1 MYLNKVLKVLIVVN
15 ALRVVFM
22 PNDEDFQCAVKTF
35 QSSSEVTTS
44 WDKRLYLIISREIS
58 PPSLPMG
65 LSSLSCFSFLRF
77 SQSLALR
84 LVVLCWRLELFHPW
98 LHSRLSLES
107 NSQSSW
113 RQIMSL
119 LIHRYRSIIC
129 SKILGTICSRIASDG
144 ILAARRCSDTTRGF
158 IPTREF
164 GNK

>member
-1 MYLNKVLKVLIVVN
+1 
-15 ALRVVFM
+15 M
-22 PNDEDFQCAVKTF
+22 PCK
-35 QSSSEVTTS
+35 SSSCQMMKTS
-44 WDKRLYLIISREIS
+44 SVQSKRSNPHRKWLHRETNGYTS
-58 PPSLPMG
+58 LSQERSLPQACPWVFP
-65 LSSLSCFSFLRF
+65 LCLVFFLLRF

-129 SKILGTICSRIASDG
+129 SKILGTICSQIASDG
-144 ILAARRCSDTTRGF
+144 ILAARRCSDTTRDF